1 MTKLALILSL
11 LVVASCSE
19 VVPVGY
25 VGMTKDSDGLSG
37 DVNEPGRHG
46 CGFRCSM
53 VLLETREMLNKEA
66 LNIMCSDDLN
76 IAIDVNTRS
85 RLVVTDGAGI
95 KTVLDKQGSKIE
107 GGVLDSQVLYDAYV
121 RPAIRAITRTHV
133 SKFSTTEIRE
143 NRAVI
148 TAAIQKDLAEAM
160 KGTPVEVTFVATSNI
175 DYPKSITEARLRAK
189 QRELQ
194 ILEEDARREIELK
207 KADND
212 LKIAQKQKGIRV
224 ANAQAEAAY
233 NAIVSKSLS
242 VNYLRL
248 REIEA
253 KRVLYEKTGPGDKL
267 IITQEGVGA
276 IPILMK

>member
-1 MTKLALILSL
+1 MRKFALILSL
-11 LVVASCSE
+11 LIVASCSE

-37 DVNEPGRHG
+37 EVNEPGRHG

-53 VLLETREMLNKEA
+53 VLLETREMLNKEK

-76 IAIDVNTRS
+76 IAIDVNSRS
-85 RLVVTDGAGI
+85 RLIVSDGVGI
-95 KTVLDKQGSKIE
+95 KMVLDKQGSEIKDR
-107 GGVLDSQVLYDAYV
+107 VLDSQVLYKAYV

-133 SKFSTTEIRE
+133 SQFSTTEIRA

-148 TAAIQKDLAEAM
+148 TAAIQKDLVEAL

-224 ANAQAEAAY
+224 AEAEAESAY
-233 NAIVSKSLS
+233 NRIVSKSLNA
-242 VNYLRL
+242 NYLRL

-267 IITQEGVGA
+267 IITQEGVSA
-276 IPILMK
+276 IPVLVR